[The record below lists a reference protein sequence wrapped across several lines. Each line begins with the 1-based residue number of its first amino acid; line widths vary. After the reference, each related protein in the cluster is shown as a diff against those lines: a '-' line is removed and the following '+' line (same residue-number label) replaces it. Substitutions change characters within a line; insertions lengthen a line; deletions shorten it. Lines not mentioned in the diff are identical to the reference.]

1 MSVTTPG
8 QRLIFGNA
16 KRMLISQ
23 GLSVKDAVLTQ
34 SYLRLEVAASTS
46 NNQWT
51 FNVIQNSTS
60 QFNTEQ
66 RLTLQDSFV
75 VGECGV
81 FWYVPSSSTATNAP
95 LISWPNP
102 NTFSTANAATSANGL
117 YHSFLKLEVNKKVVV
132 PAWDVWRSYAA
143 NQTQL
148 TAATNSP
155 VDQLSGR
162 DDVFYATEPNWVVIG
177 SRNSIFTITM
187 PNAFTAIQAN
197 SRIVL
202 YMRGVLAQNS
212 TSVQ

>member
-1 MSVTTPG
+1 MSISTAG
-8 QRLIFGNA
+8 QRLVYANA

-23 GLSVKDAVLTQ
+23 GLSVSNAVLTQ
-34 SYLRLEVAASTS
+34 SYLRLEVAASVNS
-46 NNQWT
+46 NTLT
-51 FNVIQNSTS
+51 FNVIQNQNT
-60 QFNTEQ
+60 QFATEQ

-75 VGECGV
+75 VAECGV
-81 FWYVPSSSTATNAP
+81 FWFIPTSSTASNSP

-102 NTFSTANAATSANGL
+102 NTFSTANAATSAESL
-117 YHSFLKLEVNKKVVV
+117 YNSYLKLEVNKKVVV
-132 PAWDVWRSYAA
+132 PAWDVYRSRCV

-187 PNAFTAIQAN
+187 PNSFAAIQAN

-202 YMRGVLAQNS
+202 YLRGVLAQNS

>member
-8 QRLIFGNA
+8 QRLIFANA
-16 KRMLISQ
+16 RRMLISQ

-34 SYLRLEVAASTS
+34 SYLRLEVAATIS

-51 FNVIQNSTS
+51 FNPLQNQAT

-75 VGECGV
+75 VGEAGV
-81 FWYVPSSSTATNAP
+81 FWYVPSSATATDTP
-95 LISWPNP
+95 LRSWPNP
-102 NTFSTANAATSANGL
+102 NIFTVANSATSANGL
-117 YHSFLKLEVNKKVVV
+117 YHSTLKLEINKKVVV
-132 PAWDVWRSYAA
+132 PAWDTWRSYAA

-148 TAATNSP
+148 TGAANSP

-162 DDVFYATEPNWVVIG
+162 DDVFYATEPNWVIIG
-177 SRNSIFTITM
+177 SRNTIPTIVM
-187 PNAFTAIQAN
+187 PNAFTAIQTNA
-197 SRIVL
+197 RIVL
-202 YMRGVLAQNS
+202 FLRGVLAQNS